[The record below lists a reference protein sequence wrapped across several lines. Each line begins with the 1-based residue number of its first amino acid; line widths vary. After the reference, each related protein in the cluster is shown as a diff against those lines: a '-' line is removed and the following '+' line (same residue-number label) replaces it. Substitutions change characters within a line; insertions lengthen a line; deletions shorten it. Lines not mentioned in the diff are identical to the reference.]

1 MEENVNVKEMS
12 VKERIARISSELV
25 VIKTGFNEYS
35 KYLYITPED
44 LFTPLKPL
52 LLKYRLSMLYN
63 VRRTRDGRNEA
74 VLRIEDF
81 DTDVGRLIYTMNVG
95 DITLKSANEVQSMGG
110 LRTYCKR
117 YLVMDA
123 FNVVEN
129 SDDLDS
135 KDTAPDDKKSKKE
148 AKKDPTNEAKTE
160 LQTIC
165 REKIKENE
173 NNRETIM
180 EILKK
185 FDSAGQIKNFTY
197 QNAKDAIKLIKAIK

>member
-1 MEENVNVKEMS
+1 MEENIKNMS
-12 VKERIARISSELV
+12 VKERTARISNELV

-35 KYLYITPED
+35 KYTYITPED

-52 LLKYRLSMLYN
+52 LLKYRLRMLYN

-123 FNVVEN
+123 FDVVEN
-129 SDDLDS
+129 TDDLDS
-135 KDTAPDDKKSKKE
+135 KDTTSDDKKNKKE
-148 AKKDPTNEAKTE
+148 AKKDPTNEAKME

-173 NNRETIM
+173 GSRETIM

-185 FDSAGQIKNFTY
+185 FEPAGQIKNFTY
-197 QNAKDAIKLIKAIK
+197 QNAKDAIKMIKAIK

>member
-1 MEENVNVKEMS
+1 MEEKDLKSMS
-12 VKERIARISSELV
+12 VKERVTRLSNELV

-52 LLKYRLSMLYN
+52 LLKYGLCLLFN

-74 VLRIEDF
+74 VLRVEDF
-81 DTDVGRLIYTMNVG
+81 NTDVGRLIYTMNVG
-95 DITLKSANEVQSMGG
+95 DITLKSANEIQSMGG

-123 FNVVEN
+123 FNVVED

-135 KDTAPDDKKSKKE
+135 KDNTEKGKDKKD
-148 AKKDPTNEAKTE
+148 KKDAVNDAKVE
-160 LQTIC
+160 LQTLC

-173 NNRETIM
+173 ANRETIQ

-185 FDSAGQIKNFTY
+185 FDPTGQIKNFAY
-197 QNAKDAIKLIKAIK
+197 QNVKDAIKLVKAIK

>member
-148 AKKDPTNEAKTE
+148 AKKDPANEAKTE

>member
-173 NNRETIM
+173 NNREIIM

>member
-12 VKERIARISSELV
+12 VKERVTRISSELV

-185 FDSAGQIKNFTY
+185 FESAGQIKNFTY

>member
-1 MEENVNVKEMS
+1 MEEKDLKSMS
-12 VKERIARISSELV
+12 VKERVTRLSNELV

-52 LLKYRLSMLYN
+52 LLKYGLCLLFN

-74 VLRIEDF
+74 VLRVEDF
-81 DTDVGRLIYTMNVG
+81 NTDVGRLIYTMNVG
-95 DITLKSANEVQSMGG
+95 DITLKSANEIQSMGG

-123 FNVVEN
+123 FNVVED

-135 KDTAPDDKKSKKE
+135 KDNAEKGKDKKD
-148 AKKDPTNEAKTE
+148 KKDAVNDAKVE
-160 LQTIC
+160 LQALC

-173 NNRETIM
+173 TNRETIQ

-185 FDSAGQIKNFTY
+185 FDPTGQIKNFAY
-197 QNAKDAIKLIKAIK
+197 QNVKDAIKLVKAIK

>member
-1 MEENVNVKEMS
+1 MEENIKNMS
-12 VKERIARISSELV
+12 VKERTARISNELV

-35 KYLYITPED
+35 KYTYITPED

-52 LLKYRLSMLYN
+52 LLKYRLRMLYN

-95 DITLKSANEVQSMGG
+95 DITLKGANEVQSMGG

-123 FNVVEN
+123 FDVVEN

-135 KDTAPDDKKSKKE
+135 KDTTTDDKKNKKE
-148 AKKDPTNEAKTE
+148 VKKDPTNEAKAE

-165 REKIKENE
+165 REKIKEDE
-173 NNRETIM
+173 GNRETIM

-185 FDSAGQIKNFTY
+185 FESAGQIKNFTY
-197 QNAKDAIKLIKAIK
+197 QNAKDAIKMIKAIK

>member
-1 MEENVNVKEMS
+1 MEEKDLKSMS
-12 VKERIARISSELV
+12 VKERVTRLSNELV

-52 LLKYRLSMLYN
+52 LLKYGLCLLFN

-74 VLRIEDF
+74 VLRVEDF
-81 DTDVGRLIYTMNVG
+81 NTDVGRLIYTMNVG
-95 DITLKSANEVQSMGG
+95 DITLKSANEIQSMGG

-123 FNVVEN
+123 FNVVED

-135 KDTAPDDKKSKKE
+135 KDNTEKGKDKKD
-148 AKKDPTNEAKTE
+148 KKDAVNDAKVE
-160 LQTIC
+160 LQTLC

-173 NNRETIM
+173 TNRETIQ

-185 FDSAGQIKNFTY
+185 FDPTGQIKNFAY
-197 QNAKDAIKLIKAIK
+197 QNVKDAIKLVKAIK